1 MDDTDLHR
9 ERIIRQA
16 GPIITGRFV
25 GYRASYTREVK
36 IDQPVLVAVLMAAG
50 IAQAIGALLLSVLR
64 AGSGARAPRRRF
76 SDLKKGP
83 EFLVTPVRIRDD
95 FGQTYEVEMH
105 GHLAQSAL
113 RRGDLVQVTTRPQ
126 KDRGLPVQ
134 LLHVVNLTTLQ
145 PLTPHIPTMWSHLGP
160 GLLLQAIL
168 GVLVATVVA
177 VSLLR

>member
-25 GYRASYTREVK
+25 GFLPSYTREIRVG
-36 IDQPVLVAVLMAAG
+36 QPLLVAVLMAAG
-50 IAQAIGALLLSVLR
+50 VTHAIGALLMSVLR
-64 AGSGARAPRRRF
+64 AGSGARGTRRRF
-76 SDLKKGP
+76 RDLKKGP

-113 RRGDLVQVTTRPQ
+113 HRGDLVQVTTRPQ
-126 KDRGLPVQ
+126 RERDLPVKM
-134 LLHVVNLTTLQ
+134 LRVVNLTTLQ

-160 GLLLQAIL
+160 ALLLQAVL
-168 GVLVATVVA
+168 GVLVAAVVVGA
-177 VSLLR
+177 LAR